1 MAKKNIFKKSDLNFQ
16 FLVWEISAK
25 FEKKY
30 GGLFATHSFTNSR
43 FTDEDGDIHDIRSLG
58 NLLKARGK
66 NNLRNTFFYIKK
78 DHLFKPFFIGHT
90 WISSV
95 VPDFI
100 RLPLSVMHFAGNKF

>member
-1 MAKKNIFKKSDLNFQ
+1 MAKNVFKESDLNFQ

-30 GGLFATHSFTNSR
+30 GGLFETHSFTNSR

-66 NNLRNTFFYIKK
+66 NNFKNTFFFIHKK
-78 DHLFKPFFIGHT
+78 RSFIQTFSYRSHLDFF
-90 WISSV
+90 SSTRFYQITLV
-95 VPDFI
+95 CYAFCW
-100 RLPLSVMHFAGNKF
+100 K

>member
-1 MAKKNIFKKSDLNFQ
+1 MVWGISARFKKR
-16 FLVWEISAK
+16 ISNR
-25 FEKKY
+25 
-30 GGLFATHSFTNSR
+30 LFATHSFINSR

-66 NNLRNTFFYIKK
+66 KKFKKYFFQILK
-78 DHLFKPFFIGHT
+78 DHLFKPFLIGHT